1 MAILTPYPKNGF
13 SRQSCNL
20 IYIRTK
26 LIWFLTVFKRYSWH
40 VYIQSAWKKISTRK
54 CELKSFWNKWKG
66 GGVYDNSSKD
76 TRRKKNLLTFGEL
89 THSITWR
96 TRWVDALDEL
106 MHSMSWLIRWI
117 IFRLGVRYRKNVTS
131 FFFFKGTF
139 AYCRLF
145 IFLNIRY
152 QNEAQRI
159 CFYPY
164 KIM

>member
-1 MAILTPYPKNGF
+1 MAILTPHPKNGF

-66 GGVYDNSSKD
+66 GGGLWQLIERHSSK
-76 TRRKKNLLTFGEL
+76 KKSVDFRWVDAFDNL
-89 THSITWR
+89 THSMSWR
-96 TRWVDALDEL
+96 TRWVDAFDEL
-106 MHSMSWLIRWI
+106 THSMNYLSTS
-117 IFRLGVRYRKNVTS
+117 VRYRNNVTS

-139 AYCRLF
+139 AYCRLL

>member
-1 MAILTPYPKNGF
+1 MAILTPHPKNGF

-76 TRRKKNLLTFGEL
+76 TRRKKNLSTFGEL

-96 TRWVDALDEL
+96 TRWVDAFDEL
-106 MHSMSWLIRWI
+106 THSMNYLSTRCP
-117 IFRLGVRYRKNVTS
+117 VPEKRY
-131 FFFFKGTF
+131 FFFLLQRNVRLLQTTYIFKHP
-139 AYCRLF
+139 LSKWSLKNLLLP
-145 IFLNIRY
+145 I
-152 QNEAQRI
+152 
-159 CFYPY
+159 
-164 KIM
+164 

>member
-66 GGVYDNSSKD
+66 GDLWQLIERHSS
-76 TRRKKNLLTFGEL
+76 KKNLLTFGEL

-96 TRWVDALDEL
+96 TRWVDACTRWVDAFDEL
-106 MHSMSWLIRWI
+106 THSMNYLSTRCP
-117 IFRLGVRYRKNVTS
+117 VPEKRY
-131 FFFFKGTF
+131 FFFLLQRNVRLSQTTYIFKHP
-139 AYCRLF
+139 LSKWSPKNLLLP
-145 IFLNIRY
+145 I
-152 QNEAQRI
+152 
-159 CFYPY
+159 
-164 KIM
+164 

>member
-1 MAILTPYPKNGF
+1 MAILTPHPKNGF

-66 GGVYDNSSKD
+66 GGGSMTTHRKTLVE
-76 TRRKKNLLTFGEL
+76 KKNLLTFGEL

-96 TRWVDALDEL
+96 TRWVDAFDEL
-106 MHSMSWLIRWI
+106 THSMNYLSTR
-117 IFRLGVRYRKNVTS
+117 RPVPEKRY
-131 FFFFKGTF
+131 FFFLLQRNV
-139 AYCRLF
+139 RLS
-145 IFLNIRY
+145 
-152 QNEAQRI
+152 QTT
-159 CFYPY
+159 
-164 KIM
+164 

>member
-1 MAILTPYPKNGF
+1 MAILTPHPKNGF

-66 GGVYDNSSKD
+66 GDLWQLIERHSS
-76 TRRKKNLLTFGEL
+76 KKNLLTFGEL

-96 TRWVDALDEL
+96 TRWVDAFDEL
-106 MHSMSWLIRWI
+106 THSMNYLSTRCP
-117 IFRLGVRYRKNVTS
+117 VPEKRY
-131 FFFFKGTF
+131 FFFLLQRNVRLSQTTYIFKHP
-139 AYCRLF
+139 LSKWSPKNLLLP
-145 IFLNIRY
+145 I
-152 QNEAQRI
+152 
-159 CFYPY
+159 
-164 KIM
+164 

>member
-1 MAILTPYPKNGF
+1 MAILTPHPKNGF

-96 TRWVDALDEL
+96 TRWVDAFDEL
-106 MHSMSWLIRWI
+106 THSMNYLSTR
-117 IFRLGVRYRKNVTS
+117 RPVPEKRY
-131 FFFFKGTF
+131 FFFLLQRNV
-139 AYCRLF
+139 RLS
-145 IFLNIRY
+145 
-152 QNEAQRI
+152 QTT
-159 CFYPY
+159 
-164 KIM
+164 